1 MKPKPLPME
10 FWVWQQV
17 PYNEGGELTLRNK
30 QIINL
35 NGGGVEEEVPD
46 ESKEGEVTWLRWH
59 WVLGKV

>member
-1 MKPKPLPME
+1 M
-10 FWVWQQV
+10 WQQV

-46 ESKEGEVTWLRWH
+46 ASNQVQVT
-59 WVLGKV
+59 